1 VLLNIKEALAYAVD
15 ILKKQNI
22 QAPAREAGALLA
34 FVLKKDLSFIYAH
47 PEGNLSERH
56 EQEYIDIVAKR
67 SSRMPFQYITNNQE
81 FMSLDFY
88 VDENCLIPRP
98 DTEILVEAALEVIKK
113 YKEPVRVLDIGTGS
127 GAIAVSIAY
136 YAPGTIVDAMDISE
150 SALRVAAA
158 NARKHRVQG
167 RINFINA
174 DFRYY
179 NAEERYNV
187 VISNPP
193 YIPSGDIK
201 NLMPEVADYEP
212 VLALDG
218 GEDGL
223 DFYRAIASKIKALLT
238 PGGTVLTEV
247 GMGQHARVGKLLE
260 KEGMHVS
267 VIKDLAG
274 IDRVVIGN
282 FGNIFLK
289 NCIKSPF

>member
-98 DTEILVEAALEVIKK
+98 DTEILVEAALEAIIK